1 MIVFAPQIHFIV
13 AKEKLEIVSG
23 AAPPP
28 FRIFAGGIPR
38 RLRRRNAFG
47 LIQEYCK
54 EFCNFLFLSY
64 TCFLSGHS
72 LSVERVLAKHEG
84 GVQFS
89 LPASVKRSF
98 LICPR
103 KNRMSYR
110 MSYRKWLKIVSFY

>member
-1 MIVFAPQIHFIV
+1 MIILRPRSEMDITTAFEAVIV
-13 AKEKLEIVSG
+13 GSNPTEGKK
-23 AAPPP
+23 
-28 FRIFAGGIPR
+28 
-38 RLRRRNAFG
+38 
-47 LIQEYCK
+47 
-54 EFCNFLFLSY
+54 FCNFLFLSY

-110 MSYRKWLKIVSFY
+110 MSYRKWLKIVNFY